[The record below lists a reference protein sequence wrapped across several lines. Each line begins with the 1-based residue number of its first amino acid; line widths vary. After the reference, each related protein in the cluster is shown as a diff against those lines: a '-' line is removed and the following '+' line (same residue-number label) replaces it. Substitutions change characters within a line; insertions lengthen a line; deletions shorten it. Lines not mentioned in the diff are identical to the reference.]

1 MSGSLGFFVTA
12 APALQQRDA
21 IFASNRAA
29 GRLALSVKLSGGAS
43 RRADVYEDGPLR
55 VRCPGPP
62 ARELEAVI
70 VNTAGGVAGGD
81 RLQLDISVE
90 PDAALVVTSAAAEKI
105 YRTHGPDAS
114 IDVTLKVAGRL
125 AWLPQ
130 ETILFDRA
138 GLTRRIDVELEEG
151 GELLLAEALIFGR
164 AEMGERIAL
173 GRLSDRWRIRR
184 NGRLVYAETVR
195 LDGPIADRLQA
206 RAVAKGGLAVASL
219 VVAPGDQ
226 AVVERVRGLSFRAE
240 VGASAW
246 NGIAVVRF
254 CAPDGAA
261 LRHDLMAVL
270 TELRGRALPRLWLT

>member
-1 MSGSLGFFVTA
+1 VTA

-21 IFASNRAA
+21 IFASNRAV
-29 GRLALSVKLSGGAS
+29 GRLALSVKSSAGAS
-43 RRADVYEDGPLR
+43 RRANVYEDGPLR
-55 VRCPGPP
+55 VRCPGQP
-62 ARELEAVI
+62 APELEAVI

-81 RLQLDISVE
+81 RLQLDVSVE
-90 PDAALVVTSAAAEKI
+90 PDAALVMTSAAAEKI

-114 IDVTLKVAGRL
+114 ISVTLKVDAGARL

-138 GLTRRIDVELEEG
+138 GLRRSIDVELAADAQ
-151 GELLLAEALIFGR
+151 LLMAEALVFGR

-173 GRLSDRWRIRR
+173 GRLFDRWRIRR
-184 NGRLVYAETVR
+184 SGRLVYAETVR
-195 LDGPIADRLQA
+195 LDAAIADRLGA
-206 RAVAKGGLAVASL
+206 RAVSNGGIAVASL
-219 VVAPGDQ
+219 VVAPGDED
-226 AVVERVRGLSFRAE
+226 VVARVRALSFRGE

-254 CAPDGAA
+254 CAGDGAA

-270 TELRGRALPRLWLT
+270 TELRGRALPRLWLN